1 MMRWHAL
8 PAAIFLAHVS
18 AGSAAKAAE
27 PINIATGN
35 AGGLYFAAG
44 EAICKAMAAKE
55 KRPTPLCSAVTSRGS
70 MANVLE
76 LDPVKLP
83 FAIIQSDIQYNA
95 VTGGGL
101 FATVGADSEL
111 RSVLSLHEEAFAVL
125 VRADSGISTINDLKA
140 RKFSAGRI
148 GTGTRETAEALF
160 DVLGWT
166 PEDRNAIA
174 DMPVGEQSAALC
186 AGTVDGIAFLIG
198 HPSPIVTAAAE
209 ACPVALVP
217 VPETAVEGLARKLL
231 YYQPATIAGGLY
243 MGTETPTTT
252 VGLRASVVTRA
263 DVPDRVVHDV
273 IASVFGNLQIMR
285 DAAPAFGGLV
295 PAEMSTQGLIAPLHP
310 AALEFYRA
318 HGLPTP
324 SVEITPAAKSAIDE
338 NGGGLPKGI
347 ALDPKL
353 APVARPDTRQSA
365 KKPDHN
371 TVPVGPGQKWKLESG
386 DLGASDPA
394 LSGDG
399 PLPDAGE
406 NLRLKFPTTK

>member
-1 MMRWHAL
+1 M
-8 PAAIFLAHVS
+8 FLAQVS
-18 AGSAAKAAE
+18 AGVSAKAAE
-27 PINIATGN
+27 PINIATGS

-44 EAICKAMAAKE
+44 EAICKAMAAGE

-111 RSVLSLHEEAFAVL
+111 RSVLSLHEEAFTVL
-125 VRADSGISTINDLKA
+125 VRADSGISTINDLKT

-166 PEDRNAIA
+166 PEDRKAIA
-174 DMPVGEQSAALC
+174 DIPVDEQSAALC

-198 HPSPIVTAAAE
+198 HPSPIVAAAAE

-217 VPETAVEGLARKLL
+217 VAKAAIEGLTEKLL
-231 YYQPATIAGGLY
+231 YYRPATIAGGLY
-243 MGTETPTTT
+243 KGTDTPITTI
-252 VGLRASVVTRA
+252 GLRASVVTTA
-263 DVPDRVVHDV
+263 EVPDRVVHGLV
-273 IASVFGNLQIMR
+273 ASVFGNLQIVR
-285 DAAPAFGGLV
+285 DAAPAFADLV

-338 NGGGLPKGI
+338 NSGGIQKGFTI
-347 ALDPKL
+347 NPKL
-353 APVARPDTRQSA
+353 APMAGPDTRQSTE
-365 KKPDHN
+365 KPAHN

-394 LSGDG
+394 LAGDG
-399 PLPDAGE
+399 PLPEAGE
-406 NLRLKFPTTK
+406 NLRLKIPATK